1 MDVLRRVLSILS
13 PPADLVISTGHGG
26 DYALQALLVA
36 ACIQASIPRFMPAE
50 FGHDSLNPHVQ
61 TLLPPHAERA
71 KVIDFLQDKSEQG
84 RIEWIGLATGCDISK
99 RLLDSNMGIDL
110 QWQSA
115 TIFGTGSERFAASSP
130 GFVSETIKAIIYRW
144 DDFSNQYLRISEFT
158 TSYREIID
166 ALEEE
171 MHCRFEAGYLEKDEG
186 VNEAK
191 RRIEGGWPDAGMF
204 LLERRVLANEGCF
217 KAFDQD
223 QGVVKK
229 LTLECQSLATVVRS
243 VVHEY
248 KHHGKGGCG
257 CS

>member
-1 MDVLRRVLSILS
+1 M
-13 PPADLVISTGHGG
+13 
-26 DYALQALLVA
+26 
-36 ACIQASIPRFMPAE
+36 
-50 FGHDSLNPHVQ
+50 
-61 TLLPPHAERA
+61 
-71 KVIDFLQDKSEQG
+71 IDFLKDMSEQG

-130 GFVSETIKAIIYRW
+130 EFVSETIKAIISCWADLR
-144 DDFSNQYLRISEFT
+144 NQYLRISGLT

-166 ALEEE
+166 ALEKE
-171 MHCRFEAGYLEKDEG
+171 MHCRFEAGYLEQDEG

-204 LLERRVLANEGCF
+204 LLERGALADEGCF
-217 KAFDQD
+217 EGFEKG
-223 QGVVKK
+223 QGVVN
-229 LTLECQSLATVVRS
+229 TLALESESLATVIS
-243 VVHEY
+243 NVVHEF